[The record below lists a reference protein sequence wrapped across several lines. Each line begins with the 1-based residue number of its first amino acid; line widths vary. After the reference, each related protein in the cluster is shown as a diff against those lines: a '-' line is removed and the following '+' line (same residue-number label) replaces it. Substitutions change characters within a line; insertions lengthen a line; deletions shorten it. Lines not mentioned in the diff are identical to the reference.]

1 MTKILG
7 YIDKGK
13 KEGAKLLAGGN
24 RHGTKGYFV
33 EPTVFADVKDEM
45 TIAKEEIF
53 GPVMSILKFKDVDE
67 VIARANNSHYG
78 LAAGLVTKSI
88 DTAIKISN
96 GIRAGTIYV
105 NCYDQFDATTPFGG
119 FKDSGIGRELGEAGL
134 RNYLEQKTV
143 IIKRPDDSLP

>member
-7 YIDKGK
+7 YIEAGK
-13 KEGAKLLAGGN
+13 KEGAKLLTGGA
-24 RHGTKGYFV
+24 RHGKKGFFI

-45 TIAKEEIF
+45 KIAKEEIF

-67 VIARANNSHYG
+67 VIKRANDSHYG
-78 LAAGLVTKSI
+78 LAAGLVTKNI
-88 DTAIKISN
+88 DTAIKVSN
-96 GIRAGTIYV
+96 ALRAGTVYV
-105 NCYDQFDATTPFGG
+105 NCYDQFDSTTPFGG
-119 FKDSGIGRELGEAGL
+119 FKDSGVGRELGEAGL